1 MKSICGIKCAECFF
15 KDECKGCTETGGC
28 PFGEQCFIARYIK
41 QHGAKGY
48 AEFVDSLITEINY
61 LAVPDMPDVES
72 LNALKGSYVNL
83 EYTLPSGQKVKLLND
98 NKIYLGNQLC
108 KPKSDRCFGIAA
120 DEEYIL
126 ICEYGENGSDPEI
139 VVYMRR

>member
-1 MKSICGIKCAECFF
+1 M
-15 KDECKGCTETGGC
+15 
-28 PFGEQCFIARYIK
+28 
-41 QHGAKGY
+41 
-48 AEFVDSLITEINY
+48 
-61 LAVPDMPDVES
+61 ES

-83 EYTLPSGQKVKLLND
+83 EYTLPSGQKVMLLND

-108 KPKSDRCFGIAA
+108 KPNNNRCFGIAA